1 MTLVRCP
8 RIIHFPLYVFP
19 GMLKI
24 LSSDNDLLQVLQGY
38 DFNSIGL
45 QSQNHSVPQKLVSSS
60 TQNDNEHEDSGLNND
75 EPGELKK
82 LDSFGR
88 WMDKEIGGDCDDSLM
103 ASDSAN
109 YWSTLD
115 TETDDKEVSSL
126 SHHMQL
132 DMDSLAPSLS
142 QEQLFSIVD
151 FSPDWAYS
159 GVETKVCIL
168 AQKNYLPVIFCE
180 STFPFVFLKSYV
192 PINASFV

>member
-1 MTLVRCP
+1 
-8 RIIHFPLYVFP
+8 
-19 GMLKI
+19 MLKI
-24 LSSDNDLLQVLQGY
+24 PQVTIDLLQVPQAYG
-38 DFNSIGL
+38 FGL
-45 QSQNHSVPQKLVSSS
+45 MGLLSQNYSGPQKVVSSS
-60 TQNDNEHEDSGLNND
+60 AQIENESKGSGLNND

-109 YWSTLD
+109 YWNTLD

-132 DMDSLAPSLS
+132 DVDSLGPSLS

-159 GVETKVCIL
+159 GVETKVYI
-168 AQKNYLPVIFCE
+168 
-180 STFPFVFLKSYV
+180 
-192 PINASFV
+192 